1 MPKILTKKI
10 LSRTDRLLEVRE
22 FVSEAARG
30 FGFTEEDISKIALAV
45 DEACTNIIKHA
56 YHNDPTK
63 EIVVSILGD
72 KNRFEIR
79 IVDEGAKFDPTAMKP
94 LDLKEHLSHYRRGGL
109 GVYLMRTLMDEIEY
123 SSLGRKKNEVR
134 LTKYLQPVRSSARG

>member
-10 LSRTDRLLEVRE
+10 LSRTDHLLEVRN
-22 FVSEAARG
+22 FVSDAARG
-30 FGFTEEDISKIALAV
+30 FGFADEDISKIALAV
-45 DEACTNIIKHA
+45 DEACTNIITHA

-63 EIVVSILGD
+63 EIVVSVLRD
-72 KNRFEIR
+72 KNRFEVR